1 METEERLD
9 DMLTLK
15 LYLSAGFRM
24 KHFIACFIIVSLVF
38 GGEKPKLKET
48 FAFECIL
55 IAYACFI

>member
-24 KHFIACFIIVSLVF
+24 KHRIIGF
-38 GGEKPKLKET
+38 WWRNAET
-48 FAFECIL
+48 QRSIRIRMHFNCSCLLHLE
-55 IAYACFI
+55 Y